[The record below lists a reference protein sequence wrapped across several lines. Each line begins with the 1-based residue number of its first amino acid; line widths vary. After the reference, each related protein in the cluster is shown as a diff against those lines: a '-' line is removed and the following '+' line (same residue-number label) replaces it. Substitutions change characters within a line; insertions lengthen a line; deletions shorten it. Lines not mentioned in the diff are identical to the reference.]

1 VTVTVELPELP
12 ADTVT
17 LVAAS
22 LKDLA
27 ATFSVSELDEG
38 ANVESPE

>member
-1 VTVTVELPELP
+1 MVTVEVPELP
-12 ADTVT
+12 DATVT

-27 ATFSVSELDEG
+27 TTFTITEPVEG
-38 ANVESPE
+38 A

>member
-1 VTVTVELPELP
+1 MLWL
-12 ADTVT
+12 VT

-27 ATFSVSELDEG
+27 NCDPLKKDMRIGPRAQTPPPKK
-38 ANVESPE
+38 NK